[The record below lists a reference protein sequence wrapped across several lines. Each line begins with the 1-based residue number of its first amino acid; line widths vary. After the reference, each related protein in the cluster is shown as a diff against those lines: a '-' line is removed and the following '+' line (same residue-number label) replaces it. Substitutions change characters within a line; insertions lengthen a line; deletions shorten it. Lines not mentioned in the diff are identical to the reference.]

1 MGVVIA
7 VCINPEKVPA
17 EQLGILSV
25 CEGMANCRRTSFK
38 HNGLECA
45 QQDCGDMRMC
55 KLH

>member
-1 MGVVIA
+1 VGVVIA